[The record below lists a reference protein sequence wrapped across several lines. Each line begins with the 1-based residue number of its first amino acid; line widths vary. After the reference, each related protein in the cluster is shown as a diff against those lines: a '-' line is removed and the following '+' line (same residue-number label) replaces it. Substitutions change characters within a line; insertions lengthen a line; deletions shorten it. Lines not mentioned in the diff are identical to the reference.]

1 MNLRDLLAKLGI
13 LRVGT
18 KKAVWH
24 SGKDMPAEMLMDDVL
39 DAKRDL
45 TTKQDLKEMK
55 QTVTG
60 RRSPDRFCT
69 KCGKPVTA
77 GQKFCTACGTEI
89 ASG

>member
-24 SGKDMPAEMLMDDVL
+24 SGKDMPAEMLMDNVF

-45 TTKQDLKEMK
+45 TTKQDLREAK
-55 QTVTG
+55 QAVTG
-60 RRSPDRFCT
+60 AKAPQHFCT
-69 KCGKPVTA
+69 HCGKPVAA
-77 GQKFCTACGTEI
+77 GQEFCTACGTGI
-89 ASG
+89 APG

>member
-24 SGKDMPAEMLMDDVL
+24 SGKDLPEEFLMDNVM

-45 TTKQDLKEMK
+45 TTRQDLKEVK
-55 QTVTG
+55 QAVAG

-69 KCGKPVTA
+69 KCGKPVAA
-77 GQKFCTACGTEI
+77 GQKFCTSCGTEI
-89 ASG
+89 ASR